1 MRKVIECTP
10 NWTIKDKMNLISA
23 GTLQELAVSGDTIYV
38 DAAAIVEVIDEES
51 GEIKTTSA
59 LRTTD
64 KQYYVGISATALDQV
79 RDIVEY
85 LTDCIGDSK
94 AELTDDDLVC
104 IRVITKKSRGGR
116 DFVVLSIG

>member
-23 GTLQELAVSGDTIYV
+23 RTLQELAVSGDTIYV

-104 IRVITKKSRGGR
+104 IRVITKKSKGGR

>member
-104 IRVITKKSRGGR
+104 IRVITKKSKGGR

>member
-79 RDIVEY
+79 RDIIEY

-104 IRVITKKSRGGR
+104 IRVITKKSKGGR

>member
-85 LTDCIGDSK
+85 LTDRIGDSK

-104 IRVITKKSRGGR
+104 IRVITKKSKGGR

>member
-1 MRKVIECTP
+1 MRKVIESTP
-10 NWTIKDKMNLISA
+10 NWGIKDKMNLTSA
-23 GTLQELAVSGDTIYV
+23 GTLQELADSGDTIYV

-94 AELTDDDLVC
+94 AELTDNDLFC
-104 IRVITKKSRGGR
+104 IKAIKKKSKGGR

>member
-10 NWTIKDKMNLISA
+10 NWGIKDKMNLTSA
-23 GTLQELAVSGDTIYV
+23 GTLQELADSGDTIYV
-38 DAAAIVEVIDEES
+38 DAAAIVDVIDEET
-51 GEIKTTSA
+51 GETKTTSA

-64 KQYYVGISATALDQV
+64 RQYYVGISATARDQV

-104 IRVITKKSRGGR
+104 IKAIKKKSKGGR